1 MNNKLSFKN
10 EISRK
15 LLHLTAL
22 IIPAA
27 YLKINNLFFVNSF
40 ISVLFLSIIFLE
52 LMKKNN
58 TSIWQTFNSYFK
70 PFIRKYEYKK
80 PMGSS
85 YMIFSFFLIILFFN
99 KTIVA
104 TSMFITIISDALA
117 AIIGLRY
124 GKLKTINNKTLEGSY
139 AFLIST
145 IIILFISTTS
155 LSLYVIII
163 ISIIITAI
171 EAFTPMEYDNLTVP
185 IFSAIILTLVI

>member
-1 MNNKLSFKN
+1 MNNKLTFKN
-10 EISRK
+10 EIVRK

-22 IIPAA
+22 IIPVT

-40 ISVLFLSIIFLE
+40 ISLLFLSIIFLE

-58 TSIWQTFNSYFK
+58 TIIWKIFNSFFN

-99 KTIVA
+99 KIIVA
-104 TSMFITIISDALA
+104 TSMFITIVSDALA

-139 AFLIST
+139 AFLVST
-145 IIILFISTTS
+145 IIILFIATTN
-155 LSLYVIII
+155 LSLYIIII

>member
-10 EISRK
+10 EIARK

-22 IIPAA
+22 IIPVA

-40 ISVLFLSIIFLE
+40 ISVLFLSIIILE
-52 LMKKNN
+52 SMKKNN
-58 TSIWQTFNSYFK
+58 TIIWKIFNSFFK

-117 AIIGLRY
+117 AIIGLGY

-145 IIILFISTTS
+145 IIILFISTTN
-155 LSLYVIII
+155 LSLYVITI

>member
-1 MNNKLSFKN
+1 MNNKLTFKN
-10 EISRK
+10 EIVRK

-22 IIPAA
+22 IIPVT

-40 ISVLFLSIIFLE
+40 ISLLFLSIIFLE

-58 TSIWQTFNSYFK
+58 TIIWKIFNSFFN

-99 KTIVA
+99 KIIVA
-104 TSMFITIISDALA
+104 TSMFITILSDALA

-139 AFLIST
+139 AFLVST
-145 IIILFISTTS
+145 IIILFIATTN
-155 LSLYVIII
+155 LSLYIIII

>member
-1 MNNKLSFKN
+1 MNNKLTFKN
-10 EISRK
+10 EIVRK

-22 IIPAA
+22 IIPVT

-40 ISVLFLSIIFLE
+40 ISLLFLSIIFLE

-58 TSIWQTFNSYFK
+58 TIIWKIFNSFFN

-99 KTIVA
+99 KIIVA
-104 TSMFITIISDALA
+104 TSMFITILSDALA

-139 AFLIST
+139 AFLVCT
-145 IIILFISTTS
+145 IIILFIATTN

>member
-22 IIPAA
+22 IIPVA

-40 ISVLFLSIIFLE
+40 ITFLFLSIIFLE

-58 TSIWQTFNSYFK
+58 TIIWKIFNSFFK
-70 PFIRKYEYKK
+70 HFIRKYEYKK

-117 AIIGLRY
+117 AIIGLGY

-139 AFLIST
+139 AFLVST

>member
-10 EISRK
+10 EIARK

-27 YLKINNLFFVNSF
+27 YLRINNLFFVNSF

-58 TSIWQTFNSYFK
+58 TIIWKIFNSFFN

-139 AFLIST
+139 AFLVST
-145 IIILFISTTS
+145 IIILFISTTN
-155 LSLYVIII
+155 LSLYVITI

>member
-58 TSIWQTFNSYFK
+58 TIIWKIFNSYFK

-99 KTIVA
+99 KIIVA

-139 AFLIST
+139 AFLVST

>member
-58 TSIWQTFNSYFK
+58 TIIWKIFNSYFK

-139 AFLIST
+139 AFLVST

-185 IFSAIILTLVI
+185 IFSSIILNLVI

>member
-10 EISRK
+10 EIARK

-22 IIPAA
+22 IIPVT

-40 ISVLFLSIIFLE
+40 ISLLFLSIIFLE

-58 TSIWQTFNSYFK
+58 TIIWKIFNSFFN

-99 KTIVA
+99 KIIVA
-104 TSMFITIISDALA
+104 TSMFITILSDALA

-139 AFLIST
+139 AFLVST
-145 IIILFISTTS
+145 IIILFIATTNI
-155 LSLYVIII
+155 SLYVIII

-185 IFSAIILTLVI
+185 IFSAIILTLAI